1 MTTQTMNLPETT
13 AQPSVVHRIT
23 KETLEIQ
30 NIIERAVADASRV
43 FDICI
48 ERIHLHERIYS
59 PFSSE
64 WEDCGCGHVH
74 NELSFAVVVAPPY
87 DGRTLADFRRKL
99 SNSVNSL
106 SWELSAF
113 AKDRLFDGVTYDIVE
128 SRDFDLSLTSARK
141 AAMKALLSVYDK
153 TDLIPLARAL
163 AGAGCELVST
173 GGTAGAIADAGL
185 DVTQVADLTGSPE
198 ILDGRVKT
206 LHPTVH
212 AGILARRDLESHRSE
227 LDALGIGAIDVVVG
241 NLYPFVEAVSDPDAA
256 LMDALEN
263 IDIGGPTMIRAAAKN
278 FPSVLVVADPADY
291 GWIAERIAERGVSP
305 EAFTESER
313 RELARKAFQHVALYD
328 TAIAR
333 YLAAGTADAADANP
347 ASQAEL
353 TFGYDRVADLR
364 YGENPHQSATLYA
377 SALATGGI
385 VRAERL
391 HGIEMSY
398 TNYLDADAAWRI
410 VSDFSENAVAVIKH
424 TNPCGLALH
433 PDQPTAYRR
442 AFEGDS
448 VSAYGGIVA
457 FNRAVTNATARAM
470 RGVLYD
476 IIIAP
481 DYDDDALATLRRRR
495 RTRILRIAPVGGM
508 AADLDVRLVSGGA
521 LVQTPDDPREDP
533 SAWTVATELA
543 PTPAQMADLAF
554 AWKAGKHVKSN
565 AIVLAKDN
573 ALVGMGAGQ
582 PNRVTSVHLALRI
595 AGDKAVGSA
604 LASDAFFP
612 FPDNIEMAAAGGVTA
627 IAQPGG
633 SIRDDECIE
642 AANKLGVAMVLT
654 GTRHFRH

>member
-1 MTTQTMNLPETT
+1 MTTQTTNPPKAT
-13 AQPSVVHRIT
+13 AQPKVVHRIT

-30 NIIERAVADASRV
+30 TLIERAAADASRA
-43 FDICI
+43 FDGCV
-48 ERIHLHERIYS
+48 ERIHLHERIVS

-87 DGRTLADFRRKL
+87 DERGLADFRREL
-99 SNSVNSL
+99 FSLVNSL
-106 SWELSAF
+106 SWELSAS
-113 AKDRLFDGVTYDIVE
+113 AREQLFDAVGYDIVE
-128 SRDFDLSLTSARK
+128 SRDFDISLTSAQEVS
-141 AAMKALLSVYDK
+141 MKALLSVYDK

-173 GGTAGAIADAGL
+173 GGTARAIADDGL
-185 DVTQVADLTGSPE
+185 EVTQVADLTGSPE

-212 AGILARRDLESHRSE
+212 AGILARRDMESHRAE
-227 LDALGIGAIDVVVG
+227 LDARGIGAIDVVVG
-241 NLYPFVEAVSDPDAA
+241 NLYPFVDAVSDTDAS

-278 FPSVLVVADPADY
+278 FPSVLAVVDPSDY
-291 GWIAERIAERGVSP
+291 GWIAQRIAERGLSP
-305 EAFTESER
+305 DAFSDAER

-333 YLAAGTADAADANP
+333 YLAAGSTDAGP
-347 ASQAEL
+347 SQSEL

-457 FNRAVTNATARAM
+457 FNRPVTNATARAM

-521 LVQTPDDPREDP
+521 LVQTPDDPSEDP
-533 SAWTVATELA
+533 AAWTVVTELA
-543 PTPAQMADLAF
+543 PTPAQLADLAF

-642 AANKLGVAMVLT
+642 AANKLGLAMALT